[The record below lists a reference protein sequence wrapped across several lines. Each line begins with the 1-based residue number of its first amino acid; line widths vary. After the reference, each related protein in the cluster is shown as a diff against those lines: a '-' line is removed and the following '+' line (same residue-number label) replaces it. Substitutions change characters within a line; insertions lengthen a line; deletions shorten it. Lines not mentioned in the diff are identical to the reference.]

1 MAQRG
6 RWIRGAVVGSA
17 LLLAPV
23 GAWADKLTDLEQAFD
38 AQQKSLQQLQ
48 QEMQRLRQE
57 RSAQQE
63 DVTRRVMEVEKKA
76 AEAAASAW
84 QVGFDPWPGKGF
96 YVKSTDGQHRL
107 SIGGYV
113 QTLAQVEAS
122 RNEEDVINQPG
133 SNPAATS
140 GPTMPDKEAAKNR
153 HRASTLKLHRVRLHF
168 DVQLFKDFGLHIN
181 PEFVGPTDTK
191 GSGPSS
197 TARIEAAFGH
207 YTYAPWLRV
216 KVGQFRD
223 QYALENG
230 SVPQDLYFAAQ
241 RSFVTRALSPD
252 LQMGLML
259 FGGTK
264 LIDMLPV
271 SYSVGIYNGCGRVDQ
286 CTTDNDGDKEVTARL
301 TFAPPM
307 PVGNLTL
314 GLNGDYRKFDNKK
327 GGARDLAT
335 NPVAGTNYHRFN
347 PTSVLGD
354 LFGGDGNGTSM
365 NGFRIN
371 GHRHTGGADIVL
383 DLYPFLFTG
392 EYHYATQQRDG
403 LGSGG
408 SNLNDLQMMGGYG
421 TIGYWVFG
429 NKLKGLLVN
438 GRYEHLKVQDTK
450 GSFQEAAGTN
460 EDELRVRVGTMGAT
474 WYVNPNI
481 FVRANYVLTD
491 VNPGKN
497 FFGVSNNTQGELT
510 HQGIAEA
517 VFKF

>member
-6 RWIRGAVVGSA
+6 WWIRGAVVGSA

-23 GAWADKLTDLEQAFD
+23 GAWADKLTDLEQAFEV
-38 AQQKSLQQLQ
+38 QQKSLQQLQ

-63 DVTRRVMEVEKKA
+63 DVTRRVMEVEQKA

-96 YVKSTDGQHRL
+96 YLKSADGQHRL

-122 RNEEDVINQPG
+122 RNEEDVD
-133 SNPAATS
+133 AA
-140 GPTMPDKEAAKNR
+140 DKAAAIGR
-153 HRASTLKLHRVRLHF
+153 HRPSTFKLHRTRLTF
-168 DVQLFKDFGLHIN
+168 DVQLFKDFGLLIH
-181 PEFVGPTDTK
+181 PEFIGGPNGAT
-191 GSGPSS
+191 
-197 TARIEAAFGH
+197 RIEAAFGH

-223 QYALENG
+223 QYSLENL
-230 SVPQDLYFAAQ
+230 SVPQDLYFAAN
-241 RSFVTRALSPD
+241 RSLVTRALSPD

-264 LIDMLPV
+264 LVDIPV
-271 SYSVGIYNGCGRVDQ
+271 AYSVGIYNGCGRVDQ
-286 CTTDNDGDKEVTARL
+286 CAVDNDGDKEYTGRF

-307 PVGNLTL
+307 PMGNLTL
-314 GLNGDYRKFDNKK
+314 GVNADYRKFDNKR

-335 NPVAGTNYHRFN
+335 TPGAAGTNFHVFN
-347 PTSVLGD
+347 PTSALGD
-354 LFGGDGNGTSM
+354 LFGGGGTPAGTSAG
-365 NGFRIN
+365 GFRIN
-371 GHRHTGGADIVL
+371 GHRHTGGADFVY

-392 EYHYATQQRDG
+392 EFHYASQQRDG
-403 LGSGG
+403 LGAGG
-408 SNLNDLQMMGGYG
+408 SNLDDLRMMGGYG
-421 TIGYWVFG
+421 TVGYWVFG

-438 GRYEHLKVQDTK
+438 GRYEHLRVDDTK
-450 GSFQEAAGTN
+450 GNFDGATAT
-460 EDELRVRVGTMGAT
+460 EDTLRVRVGTMGAT

-491 VNPGKN
+491 VTPGRN
-497 FFGVSNNTQGELT
+497 FFGVSNNTNGELT

-517 VFKF
+517 IFKF